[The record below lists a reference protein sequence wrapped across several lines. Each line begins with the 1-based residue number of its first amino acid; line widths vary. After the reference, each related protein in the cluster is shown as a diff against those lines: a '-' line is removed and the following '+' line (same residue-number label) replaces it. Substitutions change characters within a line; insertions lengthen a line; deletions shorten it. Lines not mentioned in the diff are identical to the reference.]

1 MNENTTPL
9 FATKT
14 KLFDALFNA
23 VYNIKSNKTIYI
35 LQGGSSSSKTYSICQ
50 LLIYHCITYAGT
62 EVAIIGE
69 SLGSLKIGALSDML
83 NSISGSD
90 TIRKQIKR
98 DNIFTNSAEGLVVD
112 FHNGS
117 KIVFRGVGS
126 PSQSGHA
133 DAKSSQKSKAG
144 KRDILFINEANGIAE
159 VVANELI
166 LRTRQ
171 LVFIDFN
178 ANMPFWAHYKYSP
191 KYIALSD
198 LDEAQK
204 QQQYDFIN
212 DKVQWIYSNYTHN
225 QYCPDEIIQQL
236 KEYKH
241 TNAMRYK
248 VYTLGQTGNADDYK
262 LWLYSFNQ
270 LRHVKQIE
278 PHKYL
283 PLVFSFDFNHRDMSV
298 SIAQTN
304 MQLERKAY
312 SRVRGATIPKTV
324 FFNVLDEVMIK
335 EPDAGKSSLKQ
346 ALETIAQ
353 RYHVQIVSGNF
364 YVCGDLSGAN
374 SSHLV
379 PSNSWEEI
387 FAFFHTYAQV
397 HKGVPAGRSRYFAR
411 TIAQD
416 KNYPAANQ
424 SHKTSNEICNNAIFE
439 LQERFTIHPKCKYLI
454 SDCNKAKFAETKN
467 DAFVLFKDA
476 AAFNMNMFDTLRY
489 ALGFVFFDTAK

>member
-50 LLIYHCITYAGT
+50 LLIYHCITYPST

-98 DNIFTNSAEGLVVD
+98 DNIFTNSAEGLIVD
-112 FHNGS
+112 FRNGS
-117 KIVFRGVGS
+117 KIIFRGVGS

-204 QQQYDFIN
+204 QQQYNFIN
-212 DKVQWIYSNYTHN
+212 EKVQWIYSNYTHN

-241 TNAMRYK
+241 TNQMRYN
-248 VYTLGQTGNADDYK
+248 VYTLGKTGNADDYK

-270 LRHVKQIE
+270 LKHIKQIE

-324 FFNVLDEVMIK
+324 FFNVLDEVLIK

-353 RYHVQIVSGNF
+353 RYHTQIVSGNF

-387 FAFFHTYAQV
+387 YAFLHTYAQI

-411 TIAQD
+411 AIAQD

-454 SDCNKAKFAETKN
+454 ADCNKAKFAETKN

-476 AAFNMNMFDTLRY
+476 AAYNMNMFDTLRY

>member
-50 LLIYHCITYAGT
+50 LLIYHCITYPST

-112 FHNGS
+112 FYNGS

-198 LDEAQK
+198 LDETQK
-204 QQQYDFIN
+204 QQQYNFIN
-212 DKVQWIYSNYTHN
+212 EKVQWIYSNYTHN
-225 QYCPDEIIQQL
+225 QYCPNEIIQQL

-241 TNAMRYK
+241 TNQMRYN
-248 VYTLGQTGNADDYK
+248 VYTLGKTGNADDYK

-270 LRHVKQIE
+270 LKHIKQIE

-324 FFNVLDEVMIK
+324 FFNVLDEVLIK

-346 ALETIAQ
+346 ALETIVG
-353 RYHVQIVSGNF
+353 RYHTQIISGNF

-387 FAFFHTYAQV
+387 YAFFHTYAQI

-411 TIAQD
+411 AIAQD

-439 LQERFTIHPKCKYLI
+439 LQERFTISPKCKYLI

>member
-112 FHNGS
+112 FYNGS

-204 QQQYDFIN
+204 QQQYNFIQ

-225 QYCPDEIIQQL
+225 QYCPNEIIQQL

-241 TNAMRYK
+241 TNQMRYN
-248 VYTLGQTGNADDYK
+248 VYTLGKTGNADDYK

-270 LRHVKQIE
+270 LKHIKQIE

-283 PLVFSFDFNHRDMSV
+283 PLIFSFDFNHRDMSV

-324 FFNVLDEVMIK
+324 FFNVLDEVLIK

-346 ALETIAQ
+346 ALETIVS
-353 RYHVQIVSGNF
+353 RYHTQIVSGNF

-387 FAFFHTYAQV
+387 YAFFHTYAQI

-454 SDCNKAKFAETKN
+454 ADCNKAKFAETKN

-476 AAFNMNMFDTLRY
+476 AGYNMNMFDTLRY

>member
-1 MNENTTPL
+1 MKIKQDL
-9 FATKT
+9 FATQTYLCDTLFSLIYGNET
-14 KLFDALFNA
+14 K
-23 VYNIKSNKTIYI
+23 KSIYI

-50 LLIYHCITYAGT
+50 LLIYHCVTYPST

-69 SLGSLKIGALSDML
+69 SLGSLKIGALADML
-83 NSISGSD
+83 NIISD
-90 TIRKQIKR
+90 NEYLLTCITR
-98 DNIFTNSAEGLVVD
+98 DNIYVNSAEGIIIE
-112 FHNGS
+112 FTNKS
-117 KIVFRGVGS
+117 RMIFRGVGS

-133 DAKSSQKSKAG
+133 DTKSSQRSKAG

-178 ANMPFWAHYKYSP
+178 ANMPFWAHYKYH
-191 KYIALSD
+191 KRYIALSD
-198 LDEAQK
+198 WDEAQK
-204 QQQYDFIN
+204 RQQYSFID
-212 DKVQWIYSNYTHN
+212 DKVQWLYSNYRHN
-225 QYCPDEIIQQL
+225 QYCPNEIKRHLQ
-236 KEYKH
+236 EYKYS
-241 TNAMRYK
+241 NQMRYR

-324 FFNVLDEVMIK
+324 FFNVLDEVLIK

-353 RYHVQIVSGNF
+353 RYHTQIVSGNF

-387 FAFFHTYAQV
+387 YAFLHTYAQI

>member
-23 VYNIKSNKTIYI
+23 VYNVKSNKTIYI

-83 NSISGSD
+83 NSISSSD

-112 FHNGS
+112 FYNGS

-198 LDEAQK
+198 LDETQK
-204 QQQYDFIN
+204 QQQYNFIQ

-225 QYCPDEIIQQL
+225 QYCPNEIIQQL

-241 TNAMRYK
+241 TNQMRYN
-248 VYTLGQTGNADDYK
+248 VYTLGKTGNADDYK

-270 LRHVKQIE
+270 LKHIKQIE

-346 ALETIAQ
+346 ALETIVS
-353 RYHVQIVSGNF
+353 RYHTQIVSGNF

-387 FAFFHTYAQV
+387 YAFFHTYAQI

-411 TIAQD
+411 AIAQD

-439 LQERFTIHPKCKYLI
+439 LQERFTISPKCKYLI

>member
-23 VYNIKSNKTIYI
+23 VYNVKSNKTIYI

-98 DNIFTNSAEGLVVD
+98 DNIFTNSAEGLIVD
-112 FHNGS
+112 FRNGS
-117 KIVFRGVGS
+117 KIIFRGVGS

-178 ANMPFWAHYKYSP
+178 ANMPFWAHYKYSL

-204 QQQYDFIN
+204 QQQYNFIN
-212 DKVQWIYSNYTHN
+212 EKVQWIYSNYTHN
-225 QYCPDEIIQQL
+225 QYCPNEIIQQL

-241 TNAMRYK
+241 TNQMRYN
-248 VYTLGQTGNADDYK
+248 VYTLGKTGNADDYK

-270 LRHVKQIE
+270 LKHIKQIE

-283 PLVFSFDFNHRDMSV
+283 PLIFSFDFNHRDMSV

-324 FFNVLDEVMIK
+324 FFNVLDEVLIK

-353 RYHVQIVSGNF
+353 RYHTQIVSGNF

-387 FAFFHTYAQV
+387 YAFLHTYAQI

-476 AAFNMNMFDTLRY
+476 AAYNMNMFDTLRY

>member
-1 MNENTTPL
+1 
-9 FATKT
+9 
-14 KLFDALFNA
+14 
-23 VYNIKSNKTIYI
+23 
-35 LQGGSSSSKTYSICQ
+35 
-50 LLIYHCITYAGT
+50 
-62 EVAIIGE
+62 
-69 SLGSLKIGALSDML
+69 
-83 NSISGSD
+83 
-90 TIRKQIKR
+90 
-98 DNIFTNSAEGLVVD
+98 
-112 FHNGS
+112 
-117 KIVFRGVGS
+117 
-126 PSQSGHA
+126 
-133 DAKSSQKSKAG
+133 
-144 KRDILFINEANGIAE
+144 
-159 VVANELI
+159 VANELI

-178 ANMPFWAHYKYSP
+178 ANMPFWAHYKYHK
-191 KYIALSD
+191 KYIGLSD
-198 LDEAQK
+198 LNEAQK
-204 QQQYDFIN
+204 QQQYDFID

-241 TNAMRYK
+241 TNPMRYK

-262 LWLYSFNQ
+262 LWLYAFNQ
-270 LRHVKQIE
+270 LKHVKQIE
-278 PHKYL
+278 PHKHL
-283 PLVFSFDFNHRDMSV
+283 PIVFSFDFNHRDMSV

-324 FFNVLDEVMIK
+324 FFNVLDEVLIK

-353 RYHVQIVSGNF
+353 RYHTQIVSGNF

-387 FAFFHTYAQV
+387 YAFFHTYAQI

-476 AAFNMNMFDTLRY
+476 AAYNMNMFDTLRY